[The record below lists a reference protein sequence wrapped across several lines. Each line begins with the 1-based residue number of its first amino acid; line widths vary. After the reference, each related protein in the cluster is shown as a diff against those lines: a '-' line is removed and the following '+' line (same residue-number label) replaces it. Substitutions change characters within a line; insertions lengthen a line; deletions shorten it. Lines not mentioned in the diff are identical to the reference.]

1 MARTEQGAPRA
12 PKIEFLEKMIERL
25 DEIINAGDSLG
36 RISDP
41 AAGKGE
47 SANTELQVDEIYEEA
62 LLVGW
67 RDAFEWVAVF
77 LENRRDYHKKRNTA
91 NKVEM
96 QLLEDALKRAGVDTA
111 KIRREAER
119 AADDSIS

>member
-12 PKIEFLEKMIERL
+12 PKIEFLEKMVERL
-25 DEIINAGDSLG
+25 DDIINKGDSLG

-41 AAGKGE
+41 PGKGE
-47 SANTELQVDEIYEEA
+47 SANTELQVEEIFEEA

-67 RDAFEWVAVF
+67 HDAFEWLLVF

-111 KIRREAER
+111 KIRKEAER
-119 AADDSIS
+119 AADDSIT

>member
-12 PKIEFLEKMIERL
+12 PKIEFLNKMVERL
-25 DEIINAGDSLG
+25 DEIINSGETLG
-36 RISDP
+36 RLT
-41 AAGKGE
+41 E
-47 SANTELQVDEIYEEA
+47 STDKTEWQLAEVFEEQ

-67 RDAFEWVAVF
+67 HDAFEWLAVF

-96 QLLEDALKRAGVDTA
+96 QLLEDALQRAGVDTA
-111 KIRREAER
+111 KIRKEAER